1 MLTVKPAK
9 CMFSQSSL
17 LLLGYIVSKDGIS
30 AVQAIADLP
39 APTKLSEIR
48 TFLGMSGY
56 YRQLVPNYAKISQAL
71 LELVKKNVESL
82 WTPERQQAF
91 EKLKAA
97 LISDVVLAYPQTD
110 CAYKLYT
117 DASDYA
123 IGAILVQEDD
133 HGVEHVVHYLSH
145 MLDDVKRRWATIEKE
160 AYTIVYAL
168 QKLRPYLWGSKFKI
182 ITDHKPLKSLFL
194 SEIANTKLQRWAVQI
209 SEFGAPIRY
218 KAGTDNVR
226 ADMLS
231 RACIPDKTSICTVS
245 WQLPLSFDHIK

>member
-1 MLTVKPAK
+1 M
-9 CMFSQSSL
+9 

-30 AVQAIADLP
+30 ADPAKVQAIADLP
-39 APTKLSEIR
+39 TPTKLSKIR

-71 LELVKKNVESL
+71 LELVKKNVEWL

-97 LISDVVLAYPQTD
+97 LLSDVVLAYTQTD

-117 DASDYA
+117 DASDYE

-133 HGVEHVVHYLSH
+133 HGVERVVHYLS
-145 MLDDVKRRWATIEKE
+145 
-160 AYTIVYAL
+160 IVYAL

-182 ITDHKPLKSLFL
+182 ITDHKPLKVIIL
-194 SEIANTKLQRWAVQI
+194 
-209 SEFGAPIRY
+209 IRNCQY
-218 KAGTDNVR
+218 
-226 ADMLS
+226 
-231 RACIPDKTSICTVS
+231 
-245 WQLPLSFDHIK
+245 